1 MELNYQ
7 VDKTKVVNCTY
18 LLNNPPVLIL
28 DEATSALD
36 LESEAIIQEALDV
49 LSKDRTTLIV
59 AHRLSTITHADRI
72 VVMENGRIVETGTHQ
87 QLINKRGAYEH
98 LYSIQNL

>member
-1 MELNYQ
+1 M
-7 VDKTKVVNCTY
+7 
-18 LLNNPPVLIL
+18 
-28 DEATSALD
+28 D

-87 QLINKRGAYEH
+87 QLIKNAV
-98 LYSIQNL
+98 LMSIFIVFKIYKALITLKMPETVIVSGIFCTIGSY